1 MTKIINSIKILLK
14 HELVTGSFY
23 IFIGGLF
30 ASFIA
35 FLFNFYMARN
45 LSYSDYGILASLI
58 SLFTLAVIPSQ
69 SLTSTIV
76 RFASDFFAK
85 EEYGLASIFYK
96 KMLIFWFISGIIFFL
111 IIALFSPQISTFLK
125 IKTNLFVII
134 MAVSVGLTYM
144 GIVNISFLQSLLKF
158 KYMAFLYSVSSVI
171 KIFLG
176 VLLVVLGFSVGGA
189 LWAVASMALVGYI
202 LGFYPLKFL
211 FRQKIL
217 KDVSINW
224 KEILHYAM
232 PTMII
237 VLSVTSLVT
246 SDIILVKHYF
256 SPTEAGLY
264 GGISLIGKVIFYFTA
279 PIPAVMFPLIVKR
292 HTKKE
297 DFRGL
302 FHLSVVLVLIPSIA
316 ITAFYFIFPQFSI
329 NLFLGGKDYLKIVPF
344 LGLFGILIS
353 IFSVLNVVVNFF
365 LSVKKT
371 VIVLPS
377 LIAPVLQVLLISMFH
392 SNFYQ
397 IITISIFSSSLLL
410 IILLLYYSKQYGL
423 YNTSK

>member
-76 RFASDFFAK
+76 RFAADFFAK

-176 VLLVVLGFSVGGA
+176 G
-189 LWAVASMALVGYI
+189 
-202 LGFYPLKFL
+202 
-211 FRQKIL
+211 
-217 KDVSINW
+217 
-224 KEILHYAM
+224 E
-232 PTMII
+232 
-237 VLSVTSLVT
+237 
-246 SDIILVKHYF
+246 
-256 SPTEAGLY
+256 E
-264 GGISLIGKVIFYFTA
+264 ISL
-279 PIPAVMFPLIVKR
+279 R
-292 HTKKE
+292 C
-297 DFRGL
+297 
-302 FHLSVVLVLIPSIA
+302 
-316 ITAFYFIFPQFSI
+316 
-329 NLFLGGKDYLKIVPF
+329 LG
-344 LGLFGILIS
+344 
-353 IFSVLNVVVNFF
+353 
-365 LSVKKT
+365 
-371 VIVLPS
+371 
-377 LIAPVLQVLLISMFH
+377 
-392 SNFYQ
+392 
-397 IITISIFSSSLLL
+397 
-410 IILLLYYSKQYGL
+410 
-423 YNTSK
+423 